1 MLNIFEGWLLKMMT
15 FTPKNVDVL
24 RGETFKYFPNRNV
37 SEEFDSS
44 NLENTFHRLQNDKL
58 RYKGF
63 AEVYFPALDNLTPD
77 EKSKAWD
84 KFIDEMYTPYELL
97 QEEIVEQFQ
106 KICFSH
112 SFATKGLREVDENL
126 KNKIFSVAW
135 GHFFNPEKKW
145 SYIETD
151 IQNFIVRLIPFLQEG
166 LLVYN
171 K

>member
-1 MLNIFEGWLLKMMT
+1 MMT

-97 QEEIVEQFQ
+97 QEEVVEQFQ

-135 GHFFNPEKKW
+135 EHFFNPEEKKW

>member
-84 KFIDEMYTPYELL
+84 KFIEEMYNPYELL
-97 QEEIVEQFQ
+97 QKEVVEQFQ
-106 KICFSH
+106 KICFLH
-112 SFATKGLREVDENL
+112 SFLTKGLKEVDEDL